1 MPVPQVDQ
9 GILLTA
15 FRRQGQAY
23 SGFGD
28 PALSLSQAGL
38 LEARGHSSR
47 TQEAILSA
55 HVAEENCD
63 TLLKEGGSMLMLA
76 RCVAV
81 LALGALYLCAQEEA
95 SPKGVHPRATPD
107 DYAVEAQGK
116 GAAYAASL
124 VPVEQAKQLFAFDIT
139 GKFLVFEVAYF
150 PKDNQW
156 ATLDTDDFVIK
167 RGGKGDLSHVADA
180 TAVASAIQRES
191 APKHPESLGTS
202 DTHVSTEAHVGYES
216 GRNPVTGQPVHGTY
230 SGAGVGVEQGG
241 PPAPP
246 ASPRPGAS
254 SEDRK
259 MLETQLRDRQL
270 PSGKFDHA
278 VAGYLYFPKATVKKD
293 GSGNYVLEHL
303 GETNSAGVSETVDLV
318 IPAKNR

>member
-1 MPVPQVDQ
+1 
-9 GILLTA
+9 
-15 FRRQGQAY
+15 
-23 SGFGD
+23 
-28 PALSLSQAGL
+28 
-38 LEARGHSSR
+38 
-47 TQEAILSA
+47 
-55 HVAEENCD
+55 
-63 TLLKEGGSMLMLA
+63 MLVLV
-76 RCVAV
+76 RCAAV
-81 LALGALYLCAQEEA
+81 LAFGALYLYAQEES

-107 DYAVEAQGK
+107 DYAVKAQGK
-116 GAAYAASL
+116 GAAFAASL

-150 PKDNQW
+150 PKENQW

-191 APKHPESLGTS
+191 APKHPESLGTG

-230 SGAGVGVEQGG
+230 SGAGVGVEHGG
-241 PPAPP
+241 PSAPP
-246 ASPRPGAS
+246 DSPRPGAS

-259 MLETQLRDRQL
+259 TLETQLRDRQL

-293 GSGNYVLEHL
+293 ASGNYVLEHL